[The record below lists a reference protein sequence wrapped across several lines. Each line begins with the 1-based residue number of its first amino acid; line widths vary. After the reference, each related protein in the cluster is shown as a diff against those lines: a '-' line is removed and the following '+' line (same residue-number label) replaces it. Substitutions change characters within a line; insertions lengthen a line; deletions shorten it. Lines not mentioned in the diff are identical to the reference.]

1 MVFYSMSVVSKAT
14 QQHVPMIQVA
24 DSLLHHVHLAHIW
37 FEEAMH
43 GDHAIDVNLQVYGPW
58 PHTTYNK
65 LVIYTFP
72 TEQECVA
79 SIPSVKRKHRL
90 FFKAVSC
97 DRHRMVKSSGK

>member
-1 MVFYSMSVVSKAT
+1 MKEMAWAIMF
-14 QQHVPMIQVA
+14 MI
-24 DSLLHHVHLAHIW
+24 
-37 FEEAMH
+37 
-43 GDHAIDVNLQVYGPW
+43 PW
-58 PHTTYNK
+58 PHTTNIK

-97 DRHRMVKSSGK
+97 KPMSGKQALDG